1 LGDGLRV
8 LVVEDDAPTR
18 RMLVQFL
25 RDEGFETFGAHDGA
39 HAVRAASARQ
49 PDVIVLDLG
58 LPVLDASGFVAR
70 WRPHPGAPD
79 VPIVGVSA
87 LPHGDA
93 LARELGAAAF
103 FPKPLDLD
111 ALLVSVLRLARR
123 HAKRR
128 EEGVDD

>member
-1 LGDGLRV
+1 LRA

-49 PDVIVLDLG
+49 PDVIVLDMG
-58 LPVLDASGFVAR
+58 LPVLDASGFVER

-79 VPIVGVSA
+79 VPIIGVSA
-87 LPHGDA
+87 LPNGEVI
-93 LARELGAAAF
+93 ARELGAAAF

-111 ALLVSVLRLARR
+111 AFLASVVTLAAR